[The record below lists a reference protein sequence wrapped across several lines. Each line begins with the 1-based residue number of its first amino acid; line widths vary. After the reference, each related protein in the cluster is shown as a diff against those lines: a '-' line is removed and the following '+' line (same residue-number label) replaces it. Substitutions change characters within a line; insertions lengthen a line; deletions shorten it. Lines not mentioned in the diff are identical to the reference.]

1 MRFMEYMYLGFM
13 LFIIFDANMK
23 RIDIRMI

>member
-1 MRFMEYMYLGFM
+1 MRFVEYMYLGFM
-13 LFIIFDANMK
+13 LFIIFDVNMK